1 MVETGKKLKTITW
14 EECEKRIN
22 KEFMHDT
29 DYDIFCGDYH
39 GRELIR
45 VHFFVHGAKY
55 FRSVL
60 KKRKKLRT
68 ITWEECGKRM
78 DKEFTRNTDYDMF
91 WGRYH
96 NKELIRVHF
105 FLKKREKQ
113 TSKQFLAITE
123 KNIDKVCSYVLEQM
137 EDNNGRGE
145 FDHLTP
151 LSSAIERTIGSFEEE
166 HFDYL
171 DYIEE

>member
-78 DKEFTRNTDYDMF
+78 DKAFTRNADYDMF

-105 FLKKREKQ
+105 FLKKRE
-113 TSKQFLAITE
+113 
-123 KNIDKVCSYVLEQM
+123 NPND
-137 EDNNGRGE
+137 
-145 FDHLTP
+145 
-151 LSSAIERTIGSFEEE
+151 
-166 HFDYL
+166 
-171 DYIEE
+171 